1 MREIY
6 ENFSAVAI
14 DYRLQLAY
22 FESRFKSEP
31 DRTIYRNRIVEA
43 NQYIDEKLTFIPGI
57 EIDFDTVA
65 QVP

>member
-43 NQYIDEKLTFIPGI
+43 NQYID
-57 EIDFDTVA
+57 
-65 QVP
+65 